1 MVEKQK
7 DKLKEQKDEYKLEV
21 EKRIENLER
30 TVRLIDENS
39 VLKIKLI
46 KRNK

>member
-1 MVEKQK
+1 MV
-7 DKLKEQKDEYKLEV
+7 KEQKDEYKLEV